1 MFELT
6 VKLTKLRCTIHFD
19 EITNVVFLIK
29 IMITYYNSVKFTINS
44 NTNKK
49 LYDVTN
55 YLAYV
60 KMDPDGDQEKTN
72 KTKVKERMN
81 NNGSSTCLK
90 VSKLNAP

>member
-1 MFELT
+1 MRMFELT

-44 NTNKK
+44 NTNEK

-55 YLAYV
+55 
-60 KMDPDGDQEKTN
+60 
-72 KTKVKERMN
+72 
-81 NNGSSTCLK
+81 
-90 VSKLNAP
+90 